1 MEKFEGPHVYV
12 CAYRLS
18 IAYGRFCVLESNELE
33 FMAMT
38 PPPPELRAA
47 LHCAPPKLK
56 LFLTIPSL
64 VQLVKP

>member
-1 MEKFEGPHVYV
+1 MENFEGPHV

-18 IAYGRFCVLESNELE
+18 IGYGRFCVLESNELE

-38 PPPPELRAA
+38 PPPPELRYT
-47 LHCAPPKLK
+47 APPKLK

>member
-1 MEKFEGPHVYV
+1 MENFEGPHV

-38 PPPPELRAA
+38 PPLPVELYA
-47 LHCAPPKLK
+47 APPKLK